1 MAVGELCLI
10 DKGISSLLEVSLN
23 PSVSSLNLHCNV
35 LTKIEGLTTAWHIR
49 HLDLSSNH
57 ICRMEGLGS
66 LSFLRL
72 LYIHGGEYKLKYLQ
86 LHSNRLDCMN
96 HMLQCMV
103 GLQNLRDITLSKD
116 SAGNPVCSL
125 PGYREVV
132 LQSLHQLTVL
142 DGVDRLGK
150 PCSSAKDSPLDVPC
164 LEDFLEFLIS
174 SDTSVNGELVKPD
187 AALMAPRI
195 TEVLTQFRQRGG
207 KSAAEDQEN
216 EQRIKKLEQQVS
228 HLIQRV
234 PSSNELKPNFTLP
247 VMRKAKRDTDQ
258 TSESDVVNTLKHRST
273 KSVVVPRRKTSNQS
287 CGSAETMDS
296 AKKETKGNQTIL
308 KMSTQSSEETYR
320 AIVEERDQERERRWK
335 AEQAA
340 KRLGEQLKNLQT
352 RASEEKDLQTD
363 LYLFLFRLKEL
374 LLKERSDRAELQTRV
389 QELEERNRSAVEQ
402 MEQVCKRE
410 EQLKRALR
418 SMEESSSQAEAL
430 RVQQRGQE
438 VKRTQELENRA
449 CAFKKEVEIL
459 RSSSRQLKEK
469 LQQCLKEMTSKEEM
483 HRKELATRLVPG
495 GTEFKK
501 AVSKEVLLIE
511 QRFVKEA
518 FDQVSAELL
527 EVKSSLSLCQQKEKQ
542 SSSLVRELT
551 GMVKEQKTRMTELL
565 KAKRE
570 AASEFKSRVQSLESR
585 LDDDKRLNVQVELL
599 KKDKSKLISQLTA
612 QESVIDGLRAERKIW
627 GQELA
632 QQGASLAQDR
642 GRLEARIEVLVT
654 ELESQKKQ
662 NDRDSDALRIKA
674 KIALLERDEQI
685 RKVRDES
692 VQEHRKLK
700 QQLEEEMT
708 SAVDLRDAVEQL
720 GLRKE
725 ELKQQLLEK
734 EAELDEIKET
744 HRSSSKKWQ
753 EKAELLSRLESQVKH
768 MKEGFDSK
776 ERTLKEER
784 DKASHAHRAAV
795 EKLHT
800 VDDAFRRQLEGL
812 QASHQAELLRLAN
825 DKQKLIEKANDK
837 VFQVEEEMRQLLE
850 ETESNKRLM
859 EEKMKRLTQVLKDF

>member
-352 RASEEKDLQTD
+352 RASEEKDLQ
-363 LYLFLFRLKEL
+363 K
-374 LLKERSDRAELQTRV
+374 RSDRAELQTRV